1 MLEGKQSYILFYNIL
16 FNFTKHNKDE
26 DMKEEIAGTT
36 AVCVLIRDKKI
47 YTVCKY
53 LYIYIYI

>member
-1 MLEGKQSYILFYNIL
+1 MLEGKQSYYYFIILFLIL
-16 FNFTKHNKDE
+16 KKHNKDE

-47 YTVCKY
+47 YTVF
-53 LYIYIYI
+53 